1 MWEGLDLFN
10 LYTSKAQ
17 ELIGWQ
23 CQETGVLIGN
33 PMPISI
39 PNLCP
44 SGSPLLMEKPNCSKT
59 SCHQIG
65 LLAKPSPALYN
76 SAENNFVTVQGSR
89 FRQRRAYYFP
99 EAARQSFSGRLM
111 KWLPAYVQFWLAVE
125 MIERQTH
132 EPKSVSFVHF

>member
-10 LYTSKAQ
+10 LHTSKAQ
-17 ELIGWQ
+17 ELVGWQ

-33 PMPISI
+33 PIPISM

-65 LLAKPSPALYN
+65 LLAKPSLALYN
-76 SAENNFVTVQGSR
+76 SAENVQLRHMQFRVQGLG
-89 FRQRRAYYFP
+89 QRRAYYFP
-99 EAARQSFSGRLM
+99 EAARHSFSDRLM
-111 KWLPAYVQFWLAVE
+111 RWLPAYSSGWRL
-125 MIERQTH
+125 R
-132 EPKSVSFVHF
+132 